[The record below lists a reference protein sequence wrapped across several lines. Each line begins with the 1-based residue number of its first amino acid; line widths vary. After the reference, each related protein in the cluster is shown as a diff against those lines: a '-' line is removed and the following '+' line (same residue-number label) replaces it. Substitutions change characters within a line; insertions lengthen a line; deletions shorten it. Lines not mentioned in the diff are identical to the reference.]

1 MDTRATGNNMES
13 IYLTEEHVALREQ
26 VARFVANEVEPYG
39 TAWEEQG
46 FVPRDVLRKMGG
58 LGLFGITYPAEFGG
72 SESDLLTSLVF
83 AEALSRSTFGGFI
96 VTALVH

>member
-13 IYLTEEHVALREQ
+13 IYLTEEHVALRDQ

-46 FVPRDVLRKMGG
+46 FVPR
-58 LGLFGITYPAEFGG
+58 TC
-72 SESDLLTSLVF
+72 SD
-83 AEALSRSTFGGFI
+83 G
-96 VTALVH
+96 